1 MKLLGP
7 ADVDRLV
14 SAESTHVTNVVNAE
28 STHVTSVD
36 NAESTRV
43 MNEFFEMVYDFRLLL
58 AKEEK
63 LAIAL
68 DDEERVRLIGLE
80 VLLCGDAPGRD
91 PRRRMPRVP
100 APVGVQFTV
109 AGGFGAGQVLN
120 ASGGGFAIA
129 TTAPGGLGART
140 IVRVSLPATGIEYVF
155 PCRVVWTQFDAQS
168 GMGVAFDGVP
178 SRSLLLGR
186 SSRTWRV
193 PIQFGAR
200 RKAPIAA

>member
-1 MKLLGP
+1 MP
-7 ADVDRLV
+7 
-14 SAESTHVTNVVNAE
+14 
-28 STHVTSVD
+28 
-36 NAESTRV
+36 
-43 MNEFFEMVYDFRLLL
+43 MNEFFEMIYEFRLLL

-68 DDEERVRLIGLE
+68 DDEERARLLGLE
-80 VLLCGDAPGRD
+80 RLLSGDAPGRD
-91 PRRRMPRVP
+91 PRRSMPRVP
-100 APVGVQFTV
+100 SPVGVQFTV

-129 TTAPGGLGART
+129 TTAPGVLGART

-155 PCRVVWTQFDAQS
+155 PCRVVWSQLDAQS

-178 SRSLLLGR
+178 SRTVLRGR
-186 SSRTWRV
+186 NSGSWQV

-200 RKAPIAA
+200 RTAPIAA